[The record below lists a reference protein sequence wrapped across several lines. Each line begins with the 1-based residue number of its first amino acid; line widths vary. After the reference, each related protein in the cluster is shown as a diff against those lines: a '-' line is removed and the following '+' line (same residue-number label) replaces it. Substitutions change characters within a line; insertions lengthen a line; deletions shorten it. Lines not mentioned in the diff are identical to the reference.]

1 MEGAGLNLDFIEER
15 WLNLVFAMVSIGIA
29 IAAFLL
35 PIHVIEEHLWNHVIR
50 KHLLSIFLWTV
61 GTLLVIQVGLHYF
74 DIASWTSENTLWMIV
89 LAALV
94 GLIPESGPHLI
105 FVSLFAAG
113 GVPFSVLLSSCI
125 SQDGHAGLPLLAD
138 DKRSF
143 FKAKVIN
150 AAIAFVVGA
159 VAYAMGF

>member
-1 MEGAGLNLDFIEER
+1 M
-15 WLNLVFAMVSIGIA
+15 
-29 IAAFLL
+29 
-35 PIHVIEEHLWNHVIR
+35 
-50 KHLLSIFLWTV
+50 SIFLWTV
-61 GTLLVIQVGLHYF
+61 GTLLVIQVGLYYF

-150 AAIAFVVGA
+150 AAIAFVVGT